1 MKLLIIEDEP
11 LLLGEIENYM
21 AEHGF
26 LCEHATT
33 FSSAQEKIML
43 YHYDAVVLDITL
55 PDGNGL
61 ELLKQ
66 LKRRGS
72 EAGVLIV
79 SAKDSLH
86 DKLTGLNLGAD
97 DYITKPFHLE
107 ELNARINALIRRKS
121 YHGHEVMQVDDA
133 LHIDTAAKVASVNGQ
148 ELTLTKKEYELLLYF
163 VVNRKRMLSHQSIAE
178 HLWGDSYDMTDN
190 YNFVYLQIKNLRK
203 KLTSATGHDY
213 IKTVYGMG
221 YKWATP

>member
-1 MKLLIIEDEP
+1 MKLLIIEDEAI
-11 LLLGEIENYM
+11 LLGEIESYM
-21 AEHGF
+21 AEQGF
-26 LCEHATT
+26 LCEHAA
-33 FSSAQEKIML
+33 SYAAAEEKIAL
-43 YHYDAVVLDITL
+43 YQYDAVILDITL

-61 ELLKQ
+61 QLLQQ
-66 LKRRGS
+66 LKRRHS

-97 DYITKPFHLE
+97 DYITKPFHIE

-121 YHGHEVMQVDDA
+121 YYGNNVMLVDDD
-133 LHIDTAAKVASVNGQ
+133 LQIDTTAKVASVKGQ
-148 ELTLTKKEYELLLYF
+148 ELTLTKKEYELLLYL
-163 VVNRKRMLSHQSIAE
+163 VVNRRRMLSHQSIAE
-178 HLWGDSYDMTDN
+178 HLWGDNYDMTDN

-221 YKWATP
+221 YKWAAP